1 VRVYNHI
8 SWKELIAFD
17 HTSTVS
23 GEGMRD
29 EIHIYKEEE
38 YREGSSYNM
47 DEKVT
52 SRYKMQ
58 DLPIKLPTNKVA
70 VTDKAN
76 PPIGIS

>member
-1 VRVYNHI
+1 
-8 SWKELIAFD
+8 
-17 HTSTVS
+17 
-23 GEGMRD
+23 
-29 EIHIYKEEE
+29 
-38 YREGSSYNM
+38 M